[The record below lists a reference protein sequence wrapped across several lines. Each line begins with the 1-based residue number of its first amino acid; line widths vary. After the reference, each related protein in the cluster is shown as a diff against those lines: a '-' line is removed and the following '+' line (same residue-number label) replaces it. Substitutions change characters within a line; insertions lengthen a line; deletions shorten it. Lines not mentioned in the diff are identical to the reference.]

1 MSGLQRSSELRGGV
15 SSDGHAYTLGS
26 ERSGQQPPL
35 CNTGA
40 EITTHWL
47 RGGFGGAVDDVLS
60 LTQEL
65 LPDSYEE
72 SLDWGRFMYKRQHV
86 LRHGMRIYFEPST
99 LNMPPVLVDCP
110 GEACEVLGRE
120 RLQVL
125 FCNSQLTRHDIAFDH
140 APFSPRQVAT
150 WVREGNIRCR
160 AQNRKFNEDLGNRQD
175 GETVYIGSRQSSQL
189 LRVYDARGFTR
200 VELELKGDMARES
213 LQLLLAPPEEFITKS
228 IGVLREFVDFVDTSV
243 DKNVS
248 RAPLILLWSDFT
260 QQLEKAKIR
269 LPEVVNHTM
278 EQVQEWLEKQ
288 VSAMLFTFAKA
299 GGSVGELIKLGRTRT
314 KKKHRLL
321 IARHNLNRA
330 ILGTP

>member
-1 MSGLQRSSELRGGV
+1 MSGFEHSAHAHVGAHPSEGAHTGAGVRSEV
-15 SSDGHAYTLGS
+15 
-26 ERSGQQPPL
+26 QPPVS
-35 CNTGA
+35 NTGA
-40 EITTHWL
+40 EITSHWL
-47 RGGFGGAVDDVLS
+47 RGGFGGAVEDVLT

-65 LPDSYEE
+65 LPDSYQE

-86 LRHGMRIYFEPST
+86 LSHGIRIYFEPAT

-110 GEACEVLGRE
+110 GEACDVLGRE

-160 AQNRKFNEDLGNRQD
+160 AQKRKFNEDLGNNQD

-200 VELELKGDMARES
+200 VELELKGNMARES
-213 LQLLLAPPEEFITKS
+213 LQLLLAPAEEFIAKS
-228 IGVLREFVDFVDTSV
+228 VGVLREFVDFVDTSV
-243 DKNVS
+243 DQNVS

-260 QQLEKAKIR
+260 QQLERAKIR
-269 LPEVVNHTM
+269 VSEVVDHTI

-330 ILGTP
+330 ILGTA